1 MNVNGANVIQCDRWI
16 RFDKEFHKFAIT
28 KYGVELLSP
37 PVSKINGSPS
47 TLNKPT
53 DIDVATPDA
62 RLAIDDSSI
71 GFKNG
76 EDQRHQYPAEDS
88 NLTKSE
94 DIQRIDKDIVMAD
107 TWSEETEPKNYT
119 RKPADPDPVSGLSS
133 DIVSPSTTPS
143 PKVYH
148 HSFISNTSKVE
159 AMIDF
164 DSSETKEP
172 VKP

>member
-1 MNVNGANVIQCDRWI
+1 M
-16 RFDKEFHKFAIT
+16 
-28 KYGVELLSP
+28 
-37 PVSKINGSPS
+37 
-47 TLNKPT
+47 
-53 DIDVATPDA
+53 PDA

-71 GFKNG
+71 GFKTG
-76 EDQRHQYPAEDS
+76 EDQRHQYPAKDP

-94 DIQRIDKDIVMAD
+94 DIQRSDKDIVMAD
-107 TWSEETEPKNYT
+107 TWSEKTEPKNYT
-119 RKPADPDPVSGLSS
+119 RKPADADPVSGLSS

-148 HSFISNTSKVE
+148 HSFISNTSNVE